1 VLSDPL
7 YRQQRA
13 ALAAVASTIWR
24 DPAGAVGKIEDLLAK
39 GFAGERIATAV
50 TNDPAAYG
58 ALRGSDRL
66 MDRLLASGRERKAAA
81 QGVLEAGARLRALG
95 SAYVNVLDA
104 ERRVVAEER
113 RRMAVAIPGLSK
125 AAEDV
130 LMRLTAEAK
139 NDGRKMSAYAA
150 SLDPS
155 IRREFAAVS
164 SALDERFGR
173 GAIIRGEKDPIT
185 RVPHAQHNAFEA
197 MQEKLKVLQ
206 QAVRRESGERIISER
221 RQRAVSRGRG
231 IDL

>member
-1 VLSDPL
+1 MD
-7 YRQQRA
+7 RM
-13 ALAAVASTIWR
+13 LAA
-24 DPAGAVGKIEDLLAK
+24 
-39 GFAGERIATAV
+39 
-50 TNDPAAYG
+50 
-58 ALRGSDRL
+58 
-66 MDRLLASGRERKAAA
+66 GRERKEAVQAVPEAA
-81 QGVLEAGARLRALG
+81 ARLRSLG
-95 SAYVNVLDA
+95 GAYAGALDA
-104 ERRVVAEER
+104 ERQAVAEER

-139 NDGRKMSAYAA
+139 NNGRKVTAPAT

-164 SALDERFGR
+164 TALDERFGR
-173 GAIIRGEKDPIT
+173 NAIIRGEKDLIN

-206 QAVRRESGERIISER
+206 QTVRRESSEQIISER

-231 IDL
+231 VDMNGF